1 MLNNLGISTYSNG
14 DMYAGE
20 WKNGRYSG
28 KGILYFKNVNKWE
41 LDIHEDGIKTQILKQ
56 DMGKPLQ
63 LRI

>member
-1 MLNNLGISTYSNG
+1 
-14 DMYAGE
+14 MYAGE

-28 KGILYFKNVNKWE
+28 KGILYFKSLNKWE
-41 LDIHEDGIKTQILKQ
+41 LDIHENGIKTQTLKQ